1 MKKTFIVGVTGNFA
15 TGKSQFC
22 KFIAEQGFPV
32 IYSDSIAKQIIK
44 VDHKVGDS
52 LRKEFGETAFLP
64 DGNFNTKY
72 ISSIV
77 FANTL
82 QAKEKLL
89 KLNSIVHPYV
99 IDSILVE
106 IEKLT
111 KKGHN
116 LIFVESALIYEVGLE
131 DAFDLIILV
140 TSNKEVI
147 YERAQRNYN
156 FTENDIRARLETQID
171 DRKKERLADFVV
183 HNNSSLENLKQNA
196 NFILEIIY
204 GLLKNENQIKKQADR

>member
-1 MKKTFIVGVTGNFA
+1 MTKLNKKTFIVGVTGNFA

-22 KFIAEQGFPV
+22 KFFEEQGLPV

-44 VDHKVGDS
+44 VDDKVGDS

-77 FANTL
+77 FANTP
-82 QAKEKLL
+82 QGKEKLL
-89 KLNSIVHPYV
+89 KLNLIVHPYV

-140 TSNKEVI
+140 TSKKEVI

-156 FTENDIRARLETQID
+156 LTEKDIRARLETQID

-204 GLLKNENQIKKQADR
+204 GLLKNENQFK